1 MKSFT
6 HTQLSNILGDRIK
19 MVNSFTQVMKKKMS
33 TNVITHWLEQWI
45 SQRHQMEI
53 NDNKI
58 LDVFLVSGD
67 QKEHLKRS

>member
-1 MKSFT
+1 
-6 HTQLSNILGDRIK
+6 